1 MFTKGFE
8 KTSAKAA
15 AKAAT
20 GLGHELKSSL
30 KSFGAHLKAN
40 RSDYMKGATATGALG
55 TAIGVNRKNKR

>member
-8 KTSAKAA
+8 KTSAKVKPAYA
-15 AKAAT
+15 AKAAG

-40 RSDYMKGATATGALG
+40 RGDYMKGATAAGAVG
-55 TAIGVNRKNKR
+55 DRKSVV